1 MVVEMIKPSWRVFNS
16 ALKLFFGHPSPQG
29 FLLHL
34 KPEPEELALASIG
47 HCLGEGRP
55 DIIAFVG
62 EFPVDD
68 GPGVGGSVGSDVFRR
83 NLVLGKA
90 LARVVYEGVSDLG
103 LVTTDK
109 KDSGIRPGNR
119 ICNVVEKF
127 RDRGTAVI

>member
-1 MVVEMIKPSWRVFNS
+1 MLE
-16 ALKLFFGHPSPQG
+16 LFLVHASPKG
-29 FLLHL
+29 FLLYL
-34 KPEPEELALASIG
+34 KPEELALASIG

-68 GPGVGGSVGSDVFRR
+68 GPGVGGSVGSDVFGHD
-83 NLVLGKA
+83 LVLGKA

-103 LVTTDK
+103 LVTADK

-119 ICNVVEKF
+119 ICNIMEKF
-127 RDRGTAVI
+127 SDRGAAVV